1 MPLSLEQF
9 LERVADLS
17 DPPYLCEVLEITSE
31 DILERFSDLVEQKN
45 DVLREIFDVD
55 LGIEQE
61 GELDE

>member
-1 MPLSLEQF
+1 MPLNLEQF
-9 LERVADLS
+9 LERVADLT

-31 DILERFSDLVEQKN
+31 DILERFSDLVEQKD